1 MKKHLISALLALL
14 VLLCLPLSA
23 AAAHAV
29 PEAGK
34 KGSITVLMVYAE
46 KPLSGGELTLYRVGD
61 VAQDNGDY
69 FFVPTD
75 SLRDWNGSFEDL
87 ENADQ
92 IARDLA
98 KYVSDKKLI
107 GTRKTIG
114 KNGEAKFDN
123 GGKGLE
129 QGLYLV
135 VQTVPADGFQPI
147 SPFLVSL
154 PYFDGTAYV
163 YDVTARSKTELERIV
178 KPTEP
183 PETPPPGKLP
193 QTGQLWWP
201 VPILI
206 SAGLLC
212 ITAGLLR
219 RRGNRN
225 ET

>member
-1 MKKHLISALLALL
+1 MKKFILSILL
-14 VLLCLPLSA
+14 VLTVLAGLPASA
-23 AAAHAV
+23 SAHAV
-29 PEAGK
+29 PEEGR
-34 KGSITVLMVYAE
+34 KGSITILMVYAE
-46 KPLSGGELTLYRVGD
+46 KPVSGGQLTLYRVGD
-61 VAQDNGDY
+61 VAQDNGNY
-69 FFVPTD
+69 TFVPTS
-75 SLRDWNGSFEDL
+75 SLHDWNGSFGDL

-92 IARDLA
+92 IAKDLA

-107 GTRKTIG
+107 GTREAID

-135 VQTVPADGFQPI
+135 VQTVPAAGFQSI

-154 PYFDGTAYV
+154 PYFDGTEYV
-163 YDVTARSKTELERIV
+163 YDVTARSKTELERVV

-183 PETPPPGKLP
+183 PETPAPGKLP

-201 VPILI
+201 VPVLT

-212 ITAGLLR
+212 IVVGLLR
-219 RRGNRN
+219 RRGNRD
-225 ET
+225 EA